1 MKTTRSIGF
10 THCVELAVSH
20 CLRLVPNRLPVQCL
34 KSLIDLLVYIESVL
48 VDSCRVFRQLGN
60 SSLRF

>member
-48 VDSCRVFRQLGN
+48 VDSRVFRQLGN